1 MLTIAICTHDRAAD
15 LRVCLEHLHSQV
27 DFRHAELLVIDSASS
42 PEQVRAIELDMV
54 RWPGARL
61 IRQAEP
67 GLSRARNAALA
78 AARGDWL
85 AFLDD
90 DAIPDGQWFAQAT
103 RLAAIAPEA
112 CAMIGGDV
120 APAFPQGTQ
129 PRLGRRWRQLLSLVE
144 QPDEAFTTGPVS
156 ICGANVLFRTSFLH
170 ACGGFPESLGRIGSN
185 LLSGEEKLVQ
195 EIAVL
200 HGRPCGRSN
209 LLRARHRIPA
219 ERLKRAWATRRAYWD
234 GRSDERLRAILGQRI
249 AGSAVLG
256 LCARVC
262 VLAALYPFA
271 PTRQE
276 FFLRFWYA
284 LGRVHEWIGQSRA
297 SDPAAT
303 DAARLHVARA
313 DAAGMRR

>member
-1 MLTIAICTHDRAAD
+1 MA
-15 LRVCLEHLHSQV
+15 
-27 DFRHAELLVIDSASS
+27 
-42 PEQVRAIELDMV
+42 

-78 AARGDWL
+78 AARGEWL

-90 DAIPDGQWFAQAT
+90 DAIPDGKWFAQAT
-103 RLAAIAPEA
+103 RLAAIAPES

-120 APAFPQGTQ
+120 APAFPQGAQ
-129 PRLGRRWRQLLSLVE
+129 PRIGRRWRQLLSLVE
-144 QPDEAFTTGPVS
+144 QPDEGFTTGAVA

-170 ACGGFPESLGRIGSN
+170 ACGGFPESLGRVGST

-200 HGRPCGRSN
+200 HGRSCGRSN
-209 LLRARHRIPA
+209 LLRARHRIP
-219 ERLKRAWATRRAYWD
+219 EQRLKRTWAIRRAYWD
-234 GRSDERLRAILGQRI
+234 GRSDERIGAILGQRT
-249 AGSAVLG
+249 AGSVALG
-256 LCARVC
+256 LCARVV
-262 VLAALYPFA
+262 VLAALYPFS

-284 LGRVHEWIGQSRA
+284 LGRLHEWIGLVRA
-297 SDPAAT
+297 ADPGAT
-303 DAARLHVARA
+303 DAVRLHAARA
-313 DAAGMRR
+313 GTAGLRR